1 MGQCCTCF
9 AEGTHVDVNVPEADG
24 AVGDEAGVE
33 GVKVGYVLDVRDEG
47 GDAEHEDGQ
56 DGADDRGVE
65 TLVVVQELLAQ
76 VRVVGD
82 L

>member
-9 AEGTHVDVNVPEADG
+9 AERTHVDVNVPEADG

-33 GVKVGYVLDVRDEG
+33 GVKVGDVLDVRDEG